1 MSLVD
6 KLDEIIELNKRRQK
20 EIRNVPLENTKRVG
34 RYEYELDIDE
44 SLPMKLNEQEKI
56 NKKYDSEI
64 SELYDEINKNL
75 DDNNKLINPFSKEG
89 E

>member
-20 EIRNVPLENTKRVG
+20 EIRNVPLENTKRIG
-34 RYEYELDIDE
+34 RYEYELDIDK

>member
-1 MSLVD
+1 MNLID
-6 KLDEIIELNKRRQK
+6 KLDEIIEINKRRQN
-20 EIRNVPLENTKRVG
+20 EIRNVPLEITKRIG

-44 SLPMKLNEQEKI
+44 SLYMKLNEQEKI
-56 NKKYDSEI
+56 NRKYDSEI

-75 DDNNKLINPFSKEG
+75 DNNNKLFNPFSKEG

>member
-20 EIRNVPLENTKRVG
+20 EIRNVPLENTKRIG

-44 SLPMKLNEQEKI
+44 SLLMKLNEQEKI

>member
-20 EIRNVPLENTKRVG
+20 EIRNVPLENTKRIG

>member
-1 MSLVD
+1 MNLID
-6 KLDEIIELNKRRQK
+6 KLDEIIELNKIRQK
-20 EIRNVPLENTKRVG
+20 EIRSVPLENTKRIG

-75 DDNNKLINPFSKEG
+75 DDNNKLVNPFSKEG

>member
-6 KLDEIIELNKRRQK
+6 KLDEIIEINKRRQN
-20 EIRNVPLENTKRVG
+20 EIRNVPLEKTKRIG

-44 SLPMKLNEQEKI
+44 SLYMKLNKQEKI
-56 NKKYDSEI
+56 NRKYDSEI
-64 SELYDEINKNL
+64 SELYEEINKNL
-75 DDNNKLINPFSKEG
+75 DDNNKLVNPFSKKG